1 MKWIIRII
9 KEQAEKWKSQI
20 DIRACNAL
28 MDYQVEITDWGE
40 IIMGMYSEIYVK
52 AVLKKDGDKTFIG
65 YSLYEEDDEP
75 KLYYV

>member
-52 AVLKKDGDKTFIG
+52 AVLKKDGDNTFIG